1 METLRSALLAQP
13 KVAILDLFRALR
25 PDGTVGFDHERS
37 KKSECIDRLL
47 SEFAASA
54 IEAKLSALPT
64 VVTDAVPKAPAMP
77 SAPTAKAVDQGAIA
91 QQIAGLFASLA
102 GSAVN
107 EQRVKELVTEQV
119 NAALEKS
126 PVVTIEVKRPDD
138 STYKV
143 PGHVRTEF
151 QEILTAASI
160 GINILLVGPA
170 GCGKTH
176 LAHQVAEALGRQF
189 ASISCTAGM
198 SESALQGWM
207 LPGDGGA
214 FQYVPS
220 DFVRMYEE
228 GGVFLFDEVD
238 AADPN
243 TLLFINQ
250 ALANGSFYLPQRKG
264 ATKVQRHTDFVC
276 IAAANTF
283 GTGANSTYSGRERLD
298 EATLD
303 RFRAGIVLLDYDTKF
318 ERSVVDPDLLAW
330 GWAVRKRIG
339 ESRLNRVMST
349 RFLLDA
355 TKLLKAGRTVEQIKS
370 TYFVGWKADER
381 SKVDV

>member
-1 METLRSALLAQP
+1 MENLRSQLLAQP
-13 KVAILDLFRALR
+13 KVAILDLFRSLR
-25 PDGTVGFDHERS
+25 GDGSVGFDHERA

-47 SEFAASA
+47 TEYPASV
-54 IEAKLSALPT
+54 IEEQLSALPT
-64 VVTDAVPKAPAMP
+64 VVTDAVPKA
-77 SAPTAKAVDQGAIA
+77 APTAKAVDQGAIA
-91 QQIAGLFASLA
+91 NQIAGLMASLA

-107 EQRVKELVTEQV
+107 EDRVKEIVTAQV

-126 PVVTIEVKRPDD
+126 PVVTIEIKRPDA
-138 STYKV
+138 SAYKV
-143 PGHVRTEF
+143 PGHVRSEF
-151 QEILTAASI
+151 QEILTAASV

-176 LAHQVAEALGRQF
+176 LAHQVAEALGRPF
-189 ASISCTAGM
+189 ASVSCTAGM
-198 SESALQGWM
+198 SESVLQGWM
-207 LPGDGGA
+207 LPGNGGA
-214 FQYVPS
+214 FEYVPS
-220 DFVRMYEE
+220 DFVTAYEN

-250 ALANGSFYLPQRKG
+250 ALANGSFFLPQRKG
-264 ATKVQRHTDFVC
+264 ATKVKRHADFVC

-303 RFRAGIVLLDYDTKF
+303 RFRAGIVQLDYDTKF
-318 ERSVVDPDLLAW
+318 ERSTVSPDLLAW
-330 GWAVRKRIG
+330 GWAVRKRIS

-355 TKLLKAGRTVEQIKS
+355 TKLLAVGRTVEQIKA